1 MKENK
6 MPWKNPDYLV
16 VSGSNLYGY
25 ATPSSDFDKLGWV
38 ANSLEAELSI
48 INRFKQKVP
57 SETDLKNGNDTK
69 ICSLRK
75 FIDHLC
81 KNDTQCLEILYAPE
95 LNIEECTYKG
105 QQLINNKRLF
115 LSKQLYKR
123 FAGYAFSEFRKIK
136 GTAIIHQK
144 RTVDEKTL
152 LDQIRNLYKPDKK
165 DMAHIIEVLE
175 KNKPKKEVSVFREL
189 GKQRKESIEKYGYS
203 VKNAAH
209 CIRLL
214 TEGAEILETGDL
226 KFPFDAKTR
235 ELLLSIRYGKL
246 PFEEIEQL
254 FEEKNKELKKALDKS
269 ELPDKIDMVKINK
282 LYLDL
287 MLN

>member
-1 MKENK
+1 MQWE
-6 MPWKNPDYLV
+6 NPDYLV
-16 VSGSNLYGY
+16 ISGSNLYGY
-25 ATPSSDFDKLGWV
+25 ATPISDFDRLGWV
-38 ANSLEAELSI
+38 ANSIETELSI
-48 INRFKQKVP
+48 INRFEQKVP

-69 ICSLRK
+69 IYSLRK

-95 LNIEECTYKG
+95 LNVEECTYKG
-105 QQLINNKRLF
+105 QQLINNKQLF

-136 GTAIIHQK
+136 GTAIVPQK

-226 KFPFDAKTR
+226 KFPFDTKTR

-246 PFEEIEQL
+246 SFKEIDEL
-254 FEEKNKELKKALDKS
+254 FKEKNELLRKSLDKS
-269 ELPDKIDMVKINK
+269 ELPDKIDMRKVNK